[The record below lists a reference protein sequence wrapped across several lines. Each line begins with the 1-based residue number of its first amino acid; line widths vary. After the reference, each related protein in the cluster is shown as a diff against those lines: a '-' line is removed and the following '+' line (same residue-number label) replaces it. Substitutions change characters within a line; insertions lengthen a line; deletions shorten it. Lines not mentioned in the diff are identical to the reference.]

1 MKNKKVKTEKI
12 EKIGLNIEE
21 AIEILDELAKFF
33 DDRVSDLYQVKGGA
47 AERHNYIFYRSR
59 VWDAV
64 EKLEENYTKFK
75 LQQ

>member
-1 MKNKKVKTEKI
+1 MKKKKSKTEKI
-12 EKIGLNIEE
+12 EWNKEA
-21 AIEILDELAKFF
+21 AIEILSELAKFF

-64 EKLEENYTKFK
+64 EKLEENHIKFK